1 MARALAFDPLQV
13 KRAIVIGPAYIA
25 YWPIAGTVAV
35 AITLTKECQHPT
47 RMGLQKI

>member
-1 MARALAFDPLQV
+1 MAYTLAFDSLHV
-13 KRAIVIGPAYIA
+13 KRAIVIRPAFVA

-35 AITLTKECQHPT
+35 TITFTKECQHPT

>member
-1 MARALAFDPLQV
+1 MARALTFDSLQV

-25 YWPIAGTVAV
+25 YWPIARTVAV